1 MSDGCALV
9 RGDSCA
15 RSGEGCALV
24 RGDSCARSG
33 EHRFVLKGRGLGSEK

>member
-15 RSGEGCALV
+15 RSGEGCALK
-24 RGDSCARSG
+24 RDGCARSG